1 MTRWKQATYLNM
13 HHALFFADLHGRVY
27 HKGAEKRKYEKAL
40 KRNVKV
46 TSAIQWRD
54 ALGDPLTDSCSLSIG
69 RSPYLSNLSSG
80 GTGCIIQ
87 RLGKPYYIV
96 HEVNF
101 DLHLYD
107 EI

>member
-1 MTRWKQATYLNM
+1 MRYSLPTSMGAFIIKERRNESTRSLEEERQI
-13 HHALFFADLHGRVY
+13 
-27 HKGAEKRKYEKAL
+27 
-40 KRNVKV
+40 V